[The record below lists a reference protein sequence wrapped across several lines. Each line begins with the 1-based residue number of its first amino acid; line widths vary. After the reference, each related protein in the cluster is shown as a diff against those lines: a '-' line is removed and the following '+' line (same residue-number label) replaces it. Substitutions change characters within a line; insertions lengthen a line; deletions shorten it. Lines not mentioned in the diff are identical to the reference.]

1 MNEATNAATG
11 PFQYVPIGDF
21 REHDATVE
29 ATLQSRV
36 DEIWQSLHT
45 KPDNR
50 ADIFQPIDSLDALPA
65 PLLHR
70 IAPPPDRVRMQQA
83 LDMAIAQWQAQP
95 VRSTP
100 ILLVVGAPDAGDEE
114 VLRNWAEAAGW
125 QTGTP
130 PTPEQI
136 LAHDATWLG
145 QLPAAGK
152 PWVLPALE
160 RCFLRHI
167 DGISLLRA
175 LLARIFTGDSQ
186 VIVGCNSWAFA
197 YLRHLW
203 HSWPAPTITLQAL
216 DSQALATWFDHLA
229 NREAKRRFLFR
240 QSDNGAYV
248 LPAPEQV
255 VEAGTAAKQSDYLQR
270 LALYSRGNP
279 TVAWAIW
286 RQSLLADADDLPPAD
301 AAENGDGNHTVIWVS
316 PWERVK
322 HPTPLPNDRSEQAL
336 LLHALL
342 LHDGLTGAL
351 LQKVLPLA
359 PDMVAQTLL
368 ALQMAGLIEQHDAT
382 WRVSAVGYPTTRLLL
397 KNAGYLTDKDIR

>member
-1 MNEATNAATG
+1 MQQATNDATSLWR
-11 PFQYVPIGDF
+11 YVPIGDF

-36 DEIWQSLHT
+36 DEIWQSLRT
-45 KPDNR
+45 KPDNGD
-50 ADIFQPIDSLDALPA
+50 DIFQPVDSLDALPA
-65 PLLHR
+65 PLLRR
-70 IAPPPDRVRMQQA
+70 IAPPPDKVGMQQA
-83 LDMAIAQWQAQP
+83 LDTAITQWQTQP
-95 VRSTP
+95 VRPTP
-100 ILLVVGAPDAGDEE
+100 VLIVVGAPNTGNEE
-114 VLRNWAEAAGW
+114 VLSNWAEAASW
-125 QTGTP
+125 QTGTM

-136 LAHDATWLG
+136 LTDDATWLD
-145 QLPAAGK
+145 QLPAPGK

-167 DGISLLRA
+167 DGIALLRA
-175 LLARIFTGDSQ
+175 VLARIFVGDNP

-197 YLRHLW
+197 YLRHVW

-216 DSQALATWFDHLA
+216 DSQALATWFDHTA
-229 NREAKRRFLFR
+229 NRGARRRFLFR

-255 VEAGTAAKQSDYLQR
+255 AEAGTTAKQSDYLQR

-279 TVAWAIW
+279 GVAWAIW
-286 RQSLLADADDLPPAD
+286 RQSLLADADDLPQAD
-301 AAENGDGNHTVIWVS
+301 TDENGDSNHTVIWVS

-342 LHDGLTGAL
+342 LHDGLNGAL

-359 PDMVAQTLL
+359 PDMVAQTLV

-382 WRVSAVGYPTTRLLL
+382 WRVSTVGYPVTRQLL
-397 KNAGYLTDKDIR
+397 KNAGYVTD